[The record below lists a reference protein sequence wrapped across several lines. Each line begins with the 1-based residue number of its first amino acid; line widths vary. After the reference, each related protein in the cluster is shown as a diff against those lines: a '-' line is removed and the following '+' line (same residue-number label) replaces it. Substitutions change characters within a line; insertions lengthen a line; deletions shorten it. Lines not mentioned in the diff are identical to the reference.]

1 VPADRKETMESQAL
15 IAVDHLEKVFNTLR
29 GETVHALADIQFSIE
44 SGEFVSVVG
53 PSGCGKTTLL
63 RVLAGLIP
71 GTDGNVYLDGKRV
84 LGPSKDVGIVF
95 QKPILLPWRSVIDN
109 VMLPVQILKLP
120 RRQYLERAH
129 RLLDMVGLSE
139 FTDKL
144 PSELS
149 GGMQQR
155 AAIARA
161 LVHDPQ
167 ILLMDEPFGALDAL
181 TREQMNLELQRIW
194 AESGKTIFLITHSI
208 PEAVFLADRV
218 LVMTRRPGQI
228 ERVIDV
234 GIDRPRNLDSM
245 SMPRFGAVAHEIRAI
260 FEQKGYID

>member
-1 VPADRKETMESQAL
+1 MEAQPL
-15 IAVDHLEKVFNTLR
+15 IAVNNLEKVFNTFR
-29 GETVHALADIQFSIE
+29 GEMVHALSDIEFTIDD
-44 SGEFVSVVG
+44 GEFVSVVG

-71 GTDGNVYLDGKRV
+71 GTQGDVILDGNQVV
-84 LGPSKDVGIVF
+84 GPSKDVGIVF
-95 QKPILLPWRSVIDN
+95 QKPILLPWRTVLAN
-109 VMLPVQILKLP
+109 VMLPVEILKLP
-120 RRQYLERAH
+120 RREYLARAH
-129 RLLDMVGLSE
+129 KLLEMVGLSD
-139 FTDKL
+139 FSDKL

-161 LVHDPQ
+161 LVHDPR

-181 TREQMNLELQRIW
+181 TREQMNMELQRIW
-194 AESGKTIFLITHSI
+194 SESGKTIFLITHSI

-218 LVMTRRPGQI
+218 LVMTRRPGEI

-234 GIDRPRNLDSM
+234 GLDRPRDLDTM
-245 SMPRFGAVAHEIRAI
+245 STPRFGEVAHEVREI